1 MKEHIAYFT
10 IGAGCANAE
19 ETYDLFRKTQEE
31 IAKNSEIYVLVLA
44 GEGLPEAGDI
54 LSEEQTRLI
63 SEGMEQLR
71 VPVIVVSESSLPEGY
86 LGCDIVIV
94 SENAMEEAEKMV
106 EHIAKN
112 APVAVQQ
119 IKRCVNVGNRFGQDA
134 GKAYELQAFSLCHST
149 EDKIIGMNAL
159 RNNESEKRFVNR

>member
-10 IGAGCANAE
+10 IGTGCANAE
-19 ETYDLFRKTQEE
+19 EVYDLFRKTQEE
-31 IAKNSEIYVLVLA
+31 LAKNPEIYVLVLA
-44 GEGLPEAGDI
+44 GEGLSEAGDI
-54 LSEEQTRLI
+54 LSEEQMRI
-63 SEGMEQLR
+63 IREGMEQLR
-71 VPVIVVSESSLPEGY
+71 IPVIAASESPVQEDY

-94 SENAMEEAEKMV
+94 SENAMEEAKKMA
-106 EHIAKN
+106 EQIAKN

-159 RNNESEKRFVNR
+159 RNNESEKHFVNR